1 MQFTG
6 FVRGTR
12 ATALPDP
19 LFGLLLE
26 QIQDLAELKVVLRG
40 VWLRN
45 LKKGAFRPVCLQEFL
60 GDPVLLR
67 GLAGGQDSPEQRI
80 LRGLALAVQ
89 HQVLLYCPSG
99 EGQPAPADAPADVA
113 RGEGSVSPRLPR
125 AGDSRPHAIGRQAL
139 GECFLLN
146 TQEDREALAQR
157 GLAAWAE
164 FPREVQSRA
173 SGAEQPAAVRSNIFA
188 LYEDNIGTIGPLVA
202 GQLTAVEE
210 EYPAAW
216 IAEAFDIAV
225 ARNARSLAYIEA
237 ILRRW
242 DAEGKDHGEPGRHSP
257 PDNYQKHL
265 KDYQR
270 RWGITS
276 DRGADQGA

>member
-6 FVRGTR
+6 FVRGAR

-26 QIQDLAELKVVLRG
+26 QVQDLAELKVVLRG

-45 LKKGAFRPVCLQEFL
+45 QKKGAFRPVFLREFL
-60 GDPVLLR
+60 SDPVLLR
-67 GLAGGQDSPEQRI
+67 GLAAGETAPEQRI
-80 LRGLALAVQ
+80 LQGLALAVG
-89 HQVLLYCPSG
+89 HRVFLYCPSG
-99 EGQPAPADAPADVA
+99 GDYSPVEDA
-113 RGEGSVSPRLPR
+113 R
-125 AGDSRPHAIGRQAL
+125 

-146 TQEDREALAQR
+146 AQEDREALAQL
-157 GLAAWAE
+157 GLAASTDYRPGQA
-164 FPREVQSRA
+164 
-173 SGAEQPAAVRSNIFA
+173 PAAATPAVPVARSNIFA

-202 GQLTAVEE
+202 GQLQDVEGR
-210 EYPAAW
+210 YPAAW

-225 ARNARSLAYIEA
+225 ARNARNLAYVEA

-242 DAEGKDHGEPGRHSP
+242 DAEGKDHGESGRHSP
-257 PDNYQKHL
+257 PDYSQKHL

-270 RWGITS
+270 RWGIS
-276 DRGADQGA
+276 PGPGA

>member
-60 GDPVLLR
+60 SDPVLLR
-67 GLAGGQDSPEQRI
+67 GLAGGEASPEQQI

-89 HQVLLYCPSG
+89 HQVFLYCPAGVS
-99 EGQPAPADAPADVA
+99 QFPAANAHD
-113 RGEGSVSPRLPR
+113 
-125 AGDSRPHAIGRQAL
+125 
-139 GECFLLN
+139 ECFLLN
-146 TQEDREALAQR
+146 TQEDREALAQQ
-157 GLAAWAE
+157 GMKVSAD
-164 FPREVQSRA
+164 FQPEVKSRA
-173 SGAEQPAAVRSNIFA
+173 SGAEPPAAVRPNIFA

-210 EYPAAW
+210 EYPAGW

-225 ARNARSLAYIEA
+225 ARNARNLAYIEA

-242 DAEGKDHGEPGRHSP
+242 DAEGKDHGELGRHSP

-270 RWGITS
+270 RWGIS
-276 DRGADQGA
+276 ADQGA